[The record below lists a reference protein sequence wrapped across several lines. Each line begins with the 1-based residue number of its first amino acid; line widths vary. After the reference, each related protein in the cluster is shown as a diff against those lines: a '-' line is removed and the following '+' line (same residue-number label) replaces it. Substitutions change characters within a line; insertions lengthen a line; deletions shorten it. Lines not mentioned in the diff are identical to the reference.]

1 MNNQPKITVITA
13 SYNYENYIAETIESI
28 INQKYQNWELIIAD
42 DGSKDNSIKVIQEYC
57 NKDNRIKLVTHKNNA
72 NKGLPETV
80 KLALSHATG
89 EYTAF
94 LESDDIWHVD
104 NLYEK
109 VQALEKYP
117 NADFI
122 FNGVEYFGDKKM
134 VESSASYGGEIR
146 KILIGAS
153 RENEIME
160 KMGLHCL
167 VLTFSCVMVK
177 TNALKECDFATPYG
191 AHLDWWLWYQMFYT
205 SEVVYLDKK
214 LTYWRMHGG
223 SYIQRVDRVC
233 NFRIKIMQF
242 MCKKFN
248 DAVLGFLFALI
259 SNNCIEKLFRPQVK
273 SLHNVLM
280 KTMLKKYPPKLK
292 YHLL

>member
-1 MNNQPKITVITA
+1 MSNQPKITVITA

-94 LESDDIWHVD
+94 LESDDIWHED
-104 NLYEK
+104 NLQEK

-122 FNGVEYFGDKKM
+122 FNGVNILEVLKPKKHNNILVDKMIKNSGKKL
-134 VESSASYGGEIR
+134 E
-146 KILIGAS
+146 
-153 RENEIME
+153 
-160 KMGLHCL
+160 
-167 VLTFSCVMVK
+167 
-177 TNALKECDFATPYG
+177 
-191 AHLDWWLWYQMFYT
+191 FYT
-205 SEVVYLDKK
+205 I
-214 LTYWRMHGG
+214 G
-223 SYIQRVDRVC
+223 S
-233 NFRIKIMQF
+233 
-242 MCKKFN
+242 
-248 DAVLGFLFALI
+248 
-259 SNNCIEKLFRPQVK
+259 
-273 SLHNVLM
+273 
-280 KTMLKKYPPKLK
+280 
-292 YHLL
+292 

>member
-1 MNNQPKITVITA
+1 M
-13 SYNYENYIAETIESI
+13 
-28 INQKYQNWELIIAD
+28 
-42 DGSKDNSIKVIQEYC
+42 
-57 NKDNRIKLVTHKNNA
+57 
-72 NKGLPETV
+72 
-80 KLALSHATG
+80 
-89 EYTAF
+89 
-94 LESDDIWHVD
+94 
-104 NLYEK
+104 
-109 VQALEKYP
+109 
-117 NADFI
+117 I
-122 FNGVEYFGDKKM
+122 FR
-134 VESSASYGGEIR
+134 IR
-146 KILIGAS
+146 KILIEAS

-191 AHLDWWLWYQMFYT
+191 AHLDWWLWYQMFYA

-259 SNNCIEKLFRPQVK
+259 LCVG
-273 SLHNVLM
+273 VLTLDVARM
-280 KTMLKKYPPKLK
+280 ADGDDAVVLLDKILKKNIVGCLND
-292 YHLL
+292 LGAAIV